1 MNLNEYQ
8 EKAMEFAVFESAH
21 YPFYALAEEVGEVLG
36 LIAKGERG
44 DDLIARFGSR
54 EAVREK
60 TVKELGDVL
69 WQLQACCSV
78 LGLSLQEVAETNI
91 AKLEDRKARDVI
103 KGAGDDR

>member
-36 LIAKGERG
+36 LVAKGERG
-44 DDLIARFGSR
+44 DDLIARFGSL

-60 TVKELGDVL
+60 TIKELGDVL

-78 LGLSLQEVAETNI
+78 MGIGLQEVAEKNI

>member
-8 EKAMEFAVFESAH
+8 EKAMEFAVFESTH

-36 LIAKGERG
+36 LVAKAERG
-44 DDLIARFGSR
+44 DDLSARFGSM

-91 AKLEDRKARDVI
+91 AKLEETVSRYVGI
-103 KGAGDDR
+103 